1 MIRIINNNPFTIL
14 FGTKP
19 ACYVSRL
26 AETARITN
34 DFESTPSPTSVY
46 MITGIRGSGKTVL
59 LTDISEYFESRE
71 WIVIDLVPTSDLIS
85 SLISRLLGENSL
97 KDVFKKADINVSLL
111 GINIGIR
118 NETPAINDETILRQ
132 MLDVL
137 KKHNKKLLITID
149 EVINN
154 KYIKNFTAIY
164 QNLIRKDYPIY
175 LIMTGLYDEIYNLQN
190 DKQLTFLYRAPKIM
204 LKPLDSQLMAEAYK
218 KALSI
223 PLSSASKMATLTK
236 GYSFAFQ
243 MLGYLYWDNNC
254 QENIEEIL
262 PEYDYALR
270 EYSYDKIWSELSDT
284 DIKIMCELGK
294 HGFAKVKDIRNALD
308 MSSQKFSVYRER
320 LSRKGLIDTSEYG
333 TISILLPRFREYIN
347 YKLAD

>member
-1 MIRIINNNPFTIL
+1 MNKNNPFTIL

-19 ACYVSRL
+19 TCYVSRF

-34 DFESTPSPTSVY
+34 TFESTPSPTTVY

-97 KDVFKKADINVSLL
+97 KDIFKKADINVSLL
-111 GINIGIR
+111 GINIGVK
-118 NETPAINDETILRQ
+118 NETPTVNDETILRQ
-132 MLDVL
+132 MLDVV
-137 KKHNKKLLITID
+137 KKSGKKLLITID
-149 EVINN
+149 EVTNN
-154 KYIKNFTAIY
+154 KYIKNFVAIY
-164 QNLIRKDYPIY
+164 QNLIRKEYPIY

-190 DKQLTFLYRAPKIM
+190 NKQLTFLYRAPKII
-204 LKPLDSQLMAEAYK
+204 LKPLDYQLMADAYK
-218 KALSI
+218 NILSI
-223 PLSSASKMATLTK
+223 PLSSASKMANLTM

-254 QENIEEIL
+254 KKEIEEIL

-284 DIKIMCELGK
+284 DKKIICELAK
-294 HGFAKVKDIRNALD
+294 QDTSKVKDIRKALD
-308 MSSQKFSVYRER
+308 MSSQKFSVYRDR

-333 TISILLPRFREYIN
+333 SISMLLPRFHEYVN
-347 YKLAD
+347 YKLM

>member
-1 MIRIINNNPFTIL
+1 MNKNNPFTIL

-19 ACYVSRL
+19 ACYVSRF

-34 DFESTPSPTSVY
+34 AFESTPSPTTVY

-97 KDVFKKADINVSLL
+97 KDIFKKADINVSLL
-111 GINIGIR
+111 GINIGVK
-118 NETPAINDETILRQ
+118 NETPTVNDETILRQ
-132 MLDVL
+132 MLDVV
-137 KKHNKKLLITID
+137 KKSGKKLLITID
-149 EVINN
+149 DVTNN
-154 KYIKNFTAIY
+154 KYIKNFVAIY
-164 QNLIRKDYPIY
+164 QNLIRKEYPIY

-190 DKQLTFLYRAPKIM
+190 NKHLTFLYRAPKII
-204 LKPLDSQLMAEAYK
+204 LKPLDYQLMADAYK
-218 KALSI
+218 NILSI
-223 PLSSASKMATLTK
+223 PLSSASKMANLTM

-254 QENIEEIL
+254 KKEIEEIL

-284 DIKIMCELGK
+284 DKKIICELAK
-294 HGFAKVKDIRNALD
+294 QDTSKVKDIRKALD
-308 MSSQKFSVYRER
+308 MSSQKFSVYRDR

-333 TISILLPRFREYIN
+333 GISMLLPRFHEYVN
-347 YKLAD
+347 YKIM